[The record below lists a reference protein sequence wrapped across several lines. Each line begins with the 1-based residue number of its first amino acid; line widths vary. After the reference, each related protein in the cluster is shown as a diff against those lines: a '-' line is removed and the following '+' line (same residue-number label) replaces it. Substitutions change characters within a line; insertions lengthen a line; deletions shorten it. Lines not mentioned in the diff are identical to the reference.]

1 MYYLFIGLIAVV
13 LIINYLTKKYALYN
27 VSYKR
32 EISSNCV
39 EIGEELHISTII
51 ENRKFLP
58 VTFLQVTETFPSE
71 MKYKYDADLKSSNGK
86 LYHTTTM
93 VILPFQRIKRD
104 YLVKFNKRGRYILRD
119 VTLTAGDLVEL
130 NTIEKQIE
138 FSQELVV
145 FPKPLKIESEASKA
159 GDYIGDI
166 SAKRYII
173 EDPIV
178 TAGIREYTGFE
189 PEKTIHWPSTLK
201 TGKLMVRNFDFTVDN
216 SVFIILNIECS
227 KPFWSGIDT
236 DSIEKCYSAARKI
249 IDDLESGHIKYGFT
263 SNSQTGDNYN
273 GNKFIRPSLGRD
285 HYYNILDSLGRS
297 DYSISMDLEN
307 LIRNILSAHIG
318 CRTFVIITPAV
329 LESYADLI
337 NEVRNYSDETI
348 LYSIN
353 SGNLSLIS
361 DSIRKYIF

>member
-1 MYYLFIGLIAVV
+1 MYYIFIGLIAVG

-32 EISSNCV
+32 EISSGWV
-39 EIGEELHISTII
+39 EIGEEFHISTII
-51 ENRKFLP
+51 ENRKLLP

-71 MKYKYDADLKSSNGK
+71 MKYKYDTDLKSSNDK

-93 VILPFQRIKRD
+93 MILPFQRIKRD
-104 YLVKFNKRGRYILRD
+104 YIVKLNKRGKYILRD
-119 VTLTAGDLVEL
+119 VTLTAGDLVGL
-130 NTIEKQIE
+130 STIEKQIE

-145 FPKPLKIESEASKA
+145 FPKPLDIESEASKA

-178 TAGIREYTGFE
+178 TAIIREYTGFE

-227 KPFWSGIDT
+227 KPFWSGIDSG
-236 DSIEKCYSAARKI
+236 SIEKCYSAARKV
-249 IDDLESGHIKYGFT
+249 IDDLESSHIKYGFV
-263 SNSQTGDNYN
+263 SNAQTGDNFN
-273 GNKFIRPSLGRD
+273 GNKFISPSLGRD

-297 DYSISMDLEN
+297 DYGVSLGLETLLGN
-307 LIRNILSAHIG
+307 LLSAHIS

-329 LESYADLI
+329 LETYADII
-337 NEVRNYSDETI
+337 NQVRNYSDEVI

-353 SGNLSLIS
+353 SGNLNLIS
-361 DSIRKYIF
+361 DFIRKYII

>member
-1 MYYLFIGLIAVV
+1 MYYIFICLIAVG
-13 LIINYLTKKYALYN
+13 LFINYLTKKYALYN

-32 EISSNCV
+32 EVSSNWV

-51 ENRKFLP
+51 ENGKLLP

-71 MKYKYDADLKSSNGK
+71 MKYKYDADIKSLNNK

-93 VILPFQRIKRD
+93 MVLPFQRIKRD
-104 YLVKFNKRGRYILRD
+104 YIVKFNGRGKYILRD
-119 VTLTAGDLVEL
+119 VTLTAGDLIGL
-130 NTIEKQIE
+130 STIEKNLE

-145 FPKPLKIESEASKA
+145 FPKPLDIESEASKA

-227 KPFWSGIDT
+227 KPFWSGIDSS
-236 DSIEKCYSAARKI
+236 SIEKSYSAARKV
-249 IDDLESGHIKYGFT
+249 IDDLENSHIKYGFA
-263 SNSQTGDNYN
+263 SNAQVGDCFN

-285 HYYNILDSLGRS
+285 HYYNILDILGRS
-297 DYSISMDLEN
+297 DYSISMDFEN
-307 LIRNILSAHIG
+307 LISNILSAHIS

-329 LESYADLI
+329 LEPYAEQI
-337 NEVRNYSDETI
+337 NKVRNYSDETI

-353 SGNLSLIS
+353 SSNFDLIS
-361 DSIRKYIF
+361 GSIRKYIF